1 MIAAIKPAGSNTR
14 GLLAYLY
21 GPGRHDE
28 HLDPHL
34 VAGFAMLGMPDP
46 GRDESA
52 TLTELGHY
60 LDEPV
65 RLRNSEFGKPVTD
78 HVWHCPVRAAPED
91 RHLSDTEW
99 GEIAQ
104 RIVLAAGIAPA
115 GDDLACR
122 WIAVRHA
129 DDHIHILATTVRED
143 GRRPKLHDSG
153 IRVGDECRTIE
164 KDYGLRLLK
173 KGDRTDTRRP
183 VQAEMHKAERL
194 DWEQTSR
201 EWLQARIRAAIPH
214 ANSAEQLLAY
224 LEADDILVKPRCGP
238 SGDLLGYAVGRPGDL
253 NKDGEQIFHPGGK
266 IAPDLTLP
274 KLKARLES
282 SAPEEHPTAQRNR
295 LSTPWHQATAA
306 LDTLHAEITS
316 TSTDGSG
323 DARAQAHI
331 TALGE
336 LIEATTQQAPA
347 NHRAQLRSASAR
359 FARAQR
365 SQIRAEDR
373 AAHAL
378 RTAARDI
385 AHTATGPDGSTLA
398 ALTAALLWAA
408 ILAARWHEAKGRAH
422 QADAARRAVQH
433 LQSAAD
439 NTLAP
444 TLTELEARRPGEG
457 TRRTLAH
464 DVRAA
469 VPEHAKRIL
478 ADPGWHALATVLAD
492 AEAGGHRPHQLLK
505 EAAAQRELTTARQ
518 PARVLITRIQH
529 TSRNPA
535 PNQPACVAPPHRPS
549 TLRRSVSS
557 PPLGPQLP
565 RAGRAARAVE
575 PTKWSEAGPR
585 RRRRR
590 DNGCWAGHHGW

>member
-1 MIAAIKPAGSNTR
+1 MIAAIKAAGFNTR

-34 VAGFAMLGMPDP
+34 VAAFAMLGMPDP
-46 GRDESA
+46 GRAENA
-52 TLTELGHY
+52 TLTELGFH

-65 RLRNSEFGKPVTD
+65 HLRNGEFGKKVTD

-91 RHLSDTEW
+91 RYLSDAEW

-104 RIVLAAGIAPA
+104 RIVQAAGIAPA

-153 IRVGDECRTIE
+153 IRVGDTCRQIE
-164 KDYGLRLLK
+164 KDYGLRQLK
-173 KGDRTDTRRP
+173 KGDRTAARRP
-183 VQAEMHKAERL
+183 TQAEMHKANRL
-194 DWEQTSR
+194 GWEQTSR
-201 EWLQARIRAAIPH
+201 EWLQDRIRAAIPH
-214 ANSAEQLLAY
+214 ATTTEELLAY
-224 LEADDILVKPRCGP
+224 LEAGEILVKRRRGP

-253 NKDGEQIFHPGGK
+253 KKDGEQIYHPGGK
-266 IAPDLTLP
+266 IAPDLSLP
-274 KLKARLES
+274 KLKARLETS
-282 SAPEEHPTAQRNR
+282 TPEEHPTARRNR
-295 LSTPWHQATAA
+295 PATAWHQATEA
-306 LDTLHAEITS
+306 LDTLHIEITG
-316 TSTDGSG
+316 TSADDGG

-336 LIEATTQQAPA
+336 LIEATAQNAPA
-347 NHRAQLRSASAR
+347 DIRAQLHAASRA

-365 SQIRAEDR
+365 SQVRAEDR

-378 RTAARDI
+378 RSAARDI
-385 AHTATGPDGSTLA
+385 VNTATGPDGCALA

-408 ILAARWHEAKGRAH
+408 ILAARWHEAKGHAH
-422 QADAARRAVQH
+422 QADAARQTVQH

-439 NTLAP
+439 DALSA
-444 TLTELEARRPGEG
+444 TLTELAARPFKEE
-457 TRRTLAH
+457 TRRILAN

-469 VPEHAKRIL
+469 VPEHAERIL
-478 ADPGWHALATVLAD
+478 SDPGWSALARVLAD
-492 AEAGGHRPHQLLK
+492 AEAGGHKPHQLLK
-505 EAAAQRELTTARQ
+505 EAAARRELGTAHR

-535 PNQPACVAPPHRPS
+535 PNRRAEAARLRSSTAAAFSAPSPS
-549 TLRRSVSS
+549 T
-557 PPLGPQLP
+557 QP
-565 RAGRAARAVE
+565 RATTA
-575 PTKWSEAGPR
+575 PTSQLSRPR
-585 RRRRR
+585 R
-590 DNGCWAGHHGW
+590 